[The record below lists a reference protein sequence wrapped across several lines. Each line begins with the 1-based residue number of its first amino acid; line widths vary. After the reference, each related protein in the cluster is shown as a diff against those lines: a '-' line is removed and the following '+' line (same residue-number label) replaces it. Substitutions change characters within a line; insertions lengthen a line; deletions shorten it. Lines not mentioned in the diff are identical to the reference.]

1 MTIEQI
7 LTRFTQRSAVVIGD
21 ICLDRWCTYDPTTAE
36 PSRETGIP
44 RIGVVSTDT
53 SPGAGGT
60 VANNLAALG
69 VGKVAVLGVIGQDG
83 FGMELKRALEAR
95 NILASLLVEAQDM
108 QTFTYTKLIN
118 SKTGVEDLPRVDFI
132 TTRALDAAVER
143 RVLDQI
149 QARASQFDVI
159 LVSDQAETDAGGV
172 VTPSVRDLLASMA
185 KKNPE
190 KVIWVDSRRRSDLF
204 RDVIVKPN
212 QDEAEQAC
220 TRLYGRVDYYALRN
234 TVGRKPMIITHG
246 GDGAYVVEDTGITH
260 VKTKKRDNP
269 VDICGAGDSF
279 SAGAAMAMA
288 VTGSAVEAAR
298 VGNLVAS
305 VTIMKRGTGTASR
318 AEVLAAEK

>member
-21 ICLDRWCTYDPTTAE
+21 ICLDRWCTYDPSTAE

-159 LVSDQAETDAGGV
+159 LVSDQAETEAGGV

>member
-1 MTIEQI
+1 MTTEQI
-7 LTRFTQRSAVVIGD
+7 LTRFTQRSAIVIGD
-21 ICLDRWCTYDPTTAE
+21 ICLDRWCTYDRAAAE

-44 RIGVVSTDT
+44 RIGVVATET

-69 VGKVAVLGVIGQDG
+69 VGKVAVLGVVGQDG
-83 FGMELKRALEAR
+83 FGMELKRALETR
-95 NILASLLVEAQDM
+95 NILASLLVEAPDM
-108 QTFTYTKLIN
+108 QTFTYTKLVN
-118 SKTGVEDLPRVDFI
+118 SETGAEDLPRVDFI
-132 TTRALDAAVER
+132 ATRPLEASVER

-149 QARASQFDVI
+149 QARASQFDVV

-172 VTPSVRDLLASMA
+172 VTAAVREMLATMA

-212 QDEAEQAC
+212 RQEAEEAC
-220 TRLYGRVDYYALRN
+220 SRLFGRVDYYALRN
-234 TVGRKPMIITHG
+234 TVGRRPMIITHG
-246 GDGAYVVEDTGITH
+246 GDGAFVIEDTGITH
-260 VKTKKRDNP
+260 VKTSRQQNP

-279 SAGAAMAMA
+279 SAGAAMTLA

-318 AEVLAAEK
+318 AEVLAADR

>member
-1 MTIEQI
+1 MTTDQI

-21 ICLDRWCTYDPTTAE
+21 ICLDRWCTYDPGTAE

-44 RIGVVSTDT
+44 RIGVVATET

-95 NILASLLVEAQDM
+95 GIQPNLLVEAPEM

-118 SKTGVEDLPRVDFI
+118 SKTGAEDLSRVDFI
-132 TTRALDAAVER
+132 TTKPLDAAVER
-143 RVLDQI
+143 RILDQV

-159 LVSDQAETDAGGV
+159 LVSDQSETSAGGV
-172 VTPSVRDLLASMA
+172 VTPSVRELMA
-185 KKNPE
+185 AMARKNPE
-190 KVIWVDSRRRSDLF
+190 KVIWVDSRMRSELF

-212 QDEAEQAC
+212 QQEAEGAC
-220 TRLYGRVDYYALRN
+220 QRLYGRIDYYALRN

-246 GDGAYVVEDTGITH
+246 SDGAYVVEDTGITH
-260 VKTKKRDNP
+260 VKTRAIAHP

-279 SAGAAMAMA
+279 NAGAAMAMA

-298 VGNLVAS
+298 IGNLVAQ
-305 VTIMKRGTGTASR
+305 VTIMKKGTGVATP
-318 AEVLAAEK
+318 AEVLAAAR

>member
-1 MTIEQI
+1 MTTEQI
-7 LTRFTQRSAVVIGD
+7 LARFTQRSAVVIGD
-21 ICLDRWCTYDPTTAE
+21 ICLDRWCSYDPSTAE

-44 RIGVVSTDT
+44 RIGVVSTET

-95 NILASLLVEAQDM
+95 NILANLLVEAQDM

-118 SKTGVEDLPRVDFI
+118 SRTGVEDLPRVDFI
-132 TTRALDAAVER
+132 TTRPLDAAVER

-159 LVSDQAETDAGGV
+159 LVSDQAETEAGGV
-172 VTPSVRDLLASMA
+172 VTPSVRELLASMA
-185 KKNPE
+185 KKSPE

-212 QDEAEQAC
+212 QDEAEDAC
-220 TRLYGRVDYYALRN
+220 HRLFGRVDYYALRN
-234 TVGRKPMIITHG
+234 RIGRRPMVITHG
-246 GDGAYVVEDTGITH
+246 GDGAFVIEDTGITH

-298 VGNLVAS
+298 VGNLTAS